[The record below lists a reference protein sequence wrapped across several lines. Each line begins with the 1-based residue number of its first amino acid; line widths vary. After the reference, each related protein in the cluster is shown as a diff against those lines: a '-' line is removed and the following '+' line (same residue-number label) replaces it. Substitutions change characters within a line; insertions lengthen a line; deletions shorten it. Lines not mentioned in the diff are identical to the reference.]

1 MTRLGHRERHLLLSI
16 VLLDDESKGVKSDAI
31 VAAVNDALAKRR
43 AAAAAEEDNE
53 KGRKGASGSS
63 TNEKK
68 KTTRKQP
75 PPPPPPLQVRHY
87 SAHSGLC
94 LMRSAFAES
103 ADVRAVVPEI
113 RFVSMRPVRM
123 EVTRAFGS
131 ATCARR
137 KLAQH
142 LEELA
147 WAAAQRGDQRAA
159 KEMGMLCSQLAELQK
174 R

>member
-16 VLLDDESKGVKSDAI
+16 VLLDDASNGVKSDAI

-43 AAAAAEEDNE
+43 AAAAADNE

-63 TNEKK
+63 ANEKK

-103 ADVRAVVPEI
+103 AEVRAVAPEI
-113 RFVSMRPVRM
+113 RFVNMRPVRM